1 MNVKLNIYENFF
13 IREAM
18 QKVIKDQAEPEDR
31 KATAAQIIQKL
42 YDVVSEDIR
51 KSAGNIEIDREEI
64 PPACDMT
71 KEQEEAFLKFI
82 FED

>member
-1 MNVKLNIYENFF
+1 MEKI
-13 IREAM
+13 
-18 QKVIKDQAEPEDR
+18 IKDQAEPEDR

-51 KSAGNIEIDREEI
+51 KSAAENESVLKDIL
-64 PPACDMT
+64 PACELT
-71 KEQEEAFLKFI
+71 EEQTEAFLKFI